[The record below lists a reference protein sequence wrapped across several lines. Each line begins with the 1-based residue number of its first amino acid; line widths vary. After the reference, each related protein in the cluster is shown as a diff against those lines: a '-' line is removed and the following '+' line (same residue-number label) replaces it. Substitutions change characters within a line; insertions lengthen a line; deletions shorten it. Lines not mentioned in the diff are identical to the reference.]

1 MMKGQGWTN
10 YLANLHNN
18 AWGKNKIQTKL
29 SKCHRSILLVHM
41 VNDEEEK
48 GLQDLRKAKD
58 KTSSLSMSND
68 EKKKA

>member
-1 MMKGQGWTN
+1 
-10 YLANLHNN
+10 
-18 AWGKNKIQTKL
+18 
-29 SKCHRSILLVHM
+29 M